1 MFNAK
6 EMTIYALPLS
16 NEMYKSALK
25 ANVFF
30 YFSSLLER
38 SPVPFEV
45 ASSFR
50 RVQIHCPVMQLY
62 KVILR
67 WQ

>member
-6 EMTIYALPLS
+6 EMTVYALPLS
-16 NEMYKSALK
+16 NETCKSALK
-25 ANVFF
+25 ANVF
-30 YFSSLLER
+30 YFFSLPER

-62 KVILR
+62 KLILR